1 MLKRSFKYPILLL
14 LFCLFSVSA
23 SAQNRKALEQKR
35 KELGKKIEY
44 TNKLINNTSSEKKKE
59 ENRLKL
65 LSKKVQFR
73 TEILNTL
80 KEEVNL
86 ADKKLAELQQSLA
99 NQEKELNTLQN
110 EYEQL
115 ILKSYKTRNR
125 NGKLMF
131 IFSSQNFYQAY
142 RRLVYLNEYA
152 EYRKKQGEKIL
163 LQKQKVEE
171 GILALQEAKSEKENL
186 LVSQKEENIKLGED
200 LNKQKESIQSLQ
212 TKEKELR
219 KQLRKQQAEKDKI
232 NDLIKDLIAKELSKN
247 KSKSGGSFKLTPEAK
262 LLSEDFISNKGKLP
276 APVQRGIITGKF
288 GKQPHPAISG
298 VYIDNKGITYTT
310 EENAFVR
317 SIFKGTVS
325 NVLVIPGAGKVV
337 IINHGAY
344 RSVYTNMKDVIVS
357 KGDKVDTKE
366 DLGTLLSKGK
376 GKSEAHIEIWQISGS
391 GTQNLNPS
399 QWIYN

>member
-186 LVSQKEENIKLGED
+186 
-200 LNKQKESIQSLQ
+200 
-212 TKEKELR
+212 
-219 KQLRKQQAEKDKI
+219 
-232 NDLIKDLIAKELSKN
+232 
-247 KSKSGGSFKLTPEAK
+247 
-262 LLSEDFISNKGKLP
+262 
-276 APVQRGIITGKF
+276 
-288 GKQPHPAISG
+288 
-298 VYIDNKGITYTT
+298 
-310 EENAFVR
+310 
-317 SIFKGTVS
+317 
-325 NVLVIPGAGKVV
+325 
-337 IINHGAY
+337 
-344 RSVYTNMKDVIVS
+344 
-357 KGDKVDTKE
+357 
-366 DLGTLLSKGK
+366 
-376 GKSEAHIEIWQISGS
+376 
-391 GTQNLNPS
+391 
-399 QWIYN
+399 